1 MAVPSTQQVINEGQ
15 LSNLTTA
22 DNSHE
27 LDGISSVPVT
37 AVESSLSTDEDPYNL
52 EKAATQQSTGPTVP
66 LEKVKT
72 AADWNGADDKDESD
86 DPMNWLLAKR
96 VYHTFAIAMLAFAV
110 TFGSSVIT
118 PATPEIE
125 EVFAVSRTVAILPLT
140 LYVVSSKQGS

>member
-1 MAVPSTQQVINEGQ
+1 MAVPSTQQVINEAQ

-27 LDGISSVPVT
+27 LDGISSVPFT
-37 AVESSLSTDEDPYNL
+37 GGESSLSIDEDPYNL
-52 EKAATQQSTGPTVP
+52 QKAATQQSTGPTVP

-72 AADWNGADDKDESD
+72 AADWNGADDKDN
-86 DPMNWLLAKR
+86 PMNWSLAKR

-125 EVFAVSRTVAILPLT
+125 EYFAVSRTVAILPLT
-140 LYVVSSKQGS
+140 LYVVSSK

>member
-1 MAVPSTQQVINEGQ
+1 MAIQTTQQATDSSQ
-15 LSNLTTA
+15 LSNLTTS

-27 LDGISSVPVT
+27 LDGIYSAPFT
-37 AVESSLSTDEDPYNL
+37 GLEDTLSADDGPYDL
-52 EKAATQQSTGPTVP
+52 EQAATQQSTGPTVS

-72 AADWNGADDKDESD
+72 AADWNGADDKDN
-86 DPMNWLLAKR
+86 PMNWSIAKR

-125 EVFAVSRTVAILPLT
+125 EYFSVSRTVAILPLT
-140 LYVVSSKQGS
+140 LYVVSSRQRS